1 MPPRIVPKTLFLS
14 LGFFVCLA
22 TSGQSGQNQPSLGDV
37 ARQAKAAKST
47 QSKKAAKVVTNDD
60 MCEQTADTKTD
71 TKVGAGTEDPEIAV
85 FLARIA
91 GRWTLS
97 YFRKGNTLWY
107 PDHGMSAPKN
117 KTVYDFGPNELVI
130 RFMPEFGL
138 PSVTDRLVYDSV
150 RRVSPDLFDVDLQ
163 KFCEPA
169 GTQIKRFKLSSDG
182 KTLELAADAD
192 TNPNPTVQVLV
203 RDDTD

>member
-1 MPPRIVPKTLFLS
+1 MPQRIAKKPLFLS
-14 LGFFVCLA
+14 LSFFVCVA
-22 TSGQSGQNQPSLGDV
+22 TSGQNQPSLGDV
-37 ARQAKAAKST
+37 ARQARAAKST
-47 QSKKAAKVVTNDD
+47 QLKKAAKVITNDD
-60 MCEQTADTKTD
+60 MCEQTADTKM
-71 TKVGAGTEDPEIAV
+71 GAGTEDPEIAM

-150 RRVSPDLFDVDLQ
+150 HQVSPDLFDVDLQ

-182 KTLELAADAD
+182 KKLELAADAD
-192 TNPNPTVQVLV
+192 TNPNPTVEVLE
-203 RDDTD
+203 RDDTN